1 MARGNRVTE
10 DEQQRRFEETFRSNF
25 DALLAYAVARVDL
38 ESAKDAVASAFLVAW
53 RRRAE
58 IPDPGLPWL
67 IGVVRRTLADQ
78 RRSYERSTSLA
89 KKLAA
94 QPESFVGA
102 DNPTGPSTPEDVLV
116 VAALRGLSERDQE
129 LLRLV
134 AWDGLTNAEIAE
146 ALRAPRRVIALRLHR
161 ARRRFQEALQKSER
175 STMPISATSTSVTA
189 LSIDLEKQ

>member
-1 MARGNRVTE
+1 MARGNRVT
-10 DEQQRRFEETFRSNF
+10 DEQQRRFEETFQSNF

-78 RRSYERSTSLA
+78 RRSFERSNSLA

-94 QPESFVGA
+94 QPEARVGDEDPTDPPTA
-102 DNPTGPSTPEDVLV
+102 DEVLV
-116 VAALRGLSERDQE
+116 VAALRELSERDQE

-146 ALRAPRRVIALRLHR
+146 ALRAPRRVVALRLHR
-161 ARRRFQEALQKSER
+161 ARRRFQEALRKSEQ
-175 STMPISATSTSVTA
+175 STMPISASSSSVTA